1 MENQTFKFQ
10 ATKVSLLSIIG
21 NTVLSVFKLIAG
33 VVAHSGAM
41 ISDAVHSASDVF
53 SSIIVIFGVRVS
65 SKESDKEHPY
75 GHERLECV
83 AAIVLAVILGI
94 TGLGIGYFAIEK
106 IIAKNYSALAVPGT
120 LALVAAATSIVA
132 KEAMYWY
139 TRYYAR
145 KLDSGA
151 LMADAWHHRSDA
163 LSSVGALIGIGG
175 AKLGYPV
182 LEPIASFV
190 ICLFVLKATYDIFK
204 DAIDKMVDKSCDEQ
218 FQNEIKELVKSQEG
232 VCDVDLLQTRLFGNK
247 IYVDIEISA
256 DGNMTLTKAHDIAE
270 NIHTLL
276 ETTYPKIKHIMVHVN
291 PV

>member
-65 SKESDKEHPY
+65 SRESDKEHPY

>member
-94 TGLGIGYFAIEK
+94 TGLGIGYFAIKK

-291 PV
+291 PE

>member
-139 TRYYAR
+139 TIYYAR

>member
-94 TGLGIGYFAIEK
+94 TGLGIGYFAIKK